1 MEKQDLY
8 RLTNGLCRGCPVC
21 DGLLCAGELPGWGGI
36 DGGSRFAANVR
47 SWNEI
52 AVKPAAE
59 FPAVAFAP
67 VTGAVQNLGLSEEAP
82 FYFAAAESAKEA
94 GIGFC
99 IGDGFP
105 DIKLESGIAAAERFE
120 LKADVFIK
128 PYPDRQWLERAER
141 AASIAGFIGIDI
153 DSWQIATM
161 AGQTVMERK
170 TAAQLKTLKKSI
182 KSPFV
187 IKGICDRETAALL
200 EEVRPDAAV
209 ISNHGG
215 RVASPPEGTA
225 YLLQRFASA
234 VRKQS
239 GSVWVDGG
247 LRTGVHLKKAAA
259 LGAERVLIGRPFI
272 QAVIINGCDGVRT
285 ALQTDYGFSN
295 F

>member
-1 MEKQDLY
+1 M
-8 RLTNGLCRGCPVC
+8 T
-21 DGLLCAGELPGWGGI
+21 
-36 DGGSRFAANVR
+36 AAAA
-47 SWNEI
+47 EI

-141 AASIAGFIGIDI
+141 AASVAGFIGIDI

-247 LRTGVHLKKAAA
+247 LRSGLHLKKAAA

-272 QAVIINGCDGVRT
+272 QAVIINGRDGVRT

>member
-1 MEKQDLY
+1 M
-8 RLTNGLCRGCPVC
+8 
-21 DGLLCAGELPGWGGI
+21 
-36 DGGSRFAANVR
+36 
-47 SWNEI
+47 
-52 AVKPAAE
+52 
-59 FPAVAFAP
+59 
-67 VTGAVQNLGLSEEAP
+67 SEEAP
-82 FYFAAAESAKEA
+82 FYFAAAESAKAA

-272 QAVIINGCDGVRT
+272 QAVIINGRDGVRT

>member
-1 MEKQDLY
+1 MKIRME
-8 RLTNGLCRGCPVC
+8 NGKLSVP
-21 DGLLCAGELPGWGGI
+21 DTP
-36 DGGSRFAANVR
+36 
-47 SWNEI
+47 EI
-52 AVKPAAE
+52 VYIE
-59 FPAVAFAP
+59 
-67 VTGAVQNLGLSEEAP
+67 
-82 FYFAAAESAKEA
+82 
-94 GIGFC
+94 
-99 IGDGFP
+99 
-105 DIKLESGIAAAERFE
+105 
-120 LKADVFIK
+120 DV
-128 PYPDRQWLERAER
+128 
-141 AASIAGFIGIDI
+141 
-153 DSWQIATM
+153 
-161 AGQTVMERK
+161 
-170 TAAQLKTLKKSI
+170 
-182 KSPFV
+182 V

-259 LGAERVLIGRPFI
+259 LGAERVLVGRPFI
-272 QAVIINGCDGVRT
+272 QAVIINGRDGVRT